1 MGLRN
6 ICCGRYY
13 RRARRRHRAT
23 LRTEDLDWRPT
34 RSSGRQ
40 ATDDRI
46 HTDSVAPANGIS
58 QYDPAVAHDPR
69 DLPGCVHLAGQFD
82 RGRDDRLARI
92 HALPLRKDYDGDA
105 VCDRVGRP
113 VRKLAKYYRAGVEY
127 PVLYD
132 GLHDCLFRSALPHP
146 CAAPMAVY

>member
-58 QYDPAVAHDPR
+58 QYDPVVAHDPR

-92 HALPLRKDYDGDA
+92 HALPLRKDHDGDA
-105 VCDRVGRP
+105 GCDRVGRP
-113 VRKLAKYYRAGVEY
+113 VRKLAKYYRAEVDILVYLTGFNASFFRIPY
-127 PVLYD
+127 PN
-132 GLHDCLFRSALPHP
+132 RAL
-146 CAAPMAVY
+146 APMAV